1 LVSRE
6 SSKWLN
12 GSLAAVSLLRQ
23 SDDCQ
28 KLRFFE
34 TVKSDPKE
42 LRIAISS
49 QSGCGNT
56 TATQNVG
63 ATLGLQV
70 VNYTF
75 RDLADDLGITFDEIH
90 YRAGGTKVFDYLT
103 DLVQIR
109 ASLRPKVVV
118 GSRLAAWLVPADLR
132 VWLQASLE
140 ERAQRI
146 FRREPGKYASYEA
159 VLYSTLKRD
168 EQNRKR
174 YLQLYGIDINDRS
187 DFDIIIN
194 TEKLTAEQVSSL
206 IVAAAQWASQ
216 NQLDRE
222 NLHLQRIRKIITD
235 SFDLHPAVLV
245 DPSTKVDLRELYR
258 KYGMLESGGA
268 Q

>member
-1 LVSRE
+1 LIRF
-6 SSKWLN
+6 W
-12 GSLAAVSLLRQ
+12 GSPRKELLRK
-23 SDDCQ
+23 SSS
-28 KLRFFE
+28 FE
-34 TVKSDPKE
+34 FVKSDPKE

-56 TATQNVG
+56 TATHNVG
-63 ATLGLQV
+63 ETLGLKV

-75 RDLADDLGITFDEIH
+75 RDLGDDLGIKFDEIH
-90 YRAGGTKVFDYLT
+90 ARAGETKIFDYLT

-109 ASLRPKVVV
+109 ASLQPKVVV
-118 GSRLAAWLVPADLR
+118 GSRLAAWLVAADLR
-132 VWLQASLE
+132 VWLHASLE
-140 ERAQRI
+140 ERAKRI
-146 FRREPGKYASYEA
+146 FRREPAKYPSYEA

-206 IVAAAQWASQ
+206 IVAAAQWASE

-222 NLHLQRIRKIITD
+222 NLHLQRIRQIITD
-235 SFDLHPAVLV
+235 SFSLNPAVLV
-245 DPSTKVDLRELYR
+245 NLSTKLDLRELYE
-258 KYGMLESGGA
+258 KAG
-268 Q
+268 

>member
-1 LVSRE
+1 ME
-6 SSKWLN
+6 
-12 GSLAAVSLLRQ
+12 
-23 SDDCQ
+23 
-28 KLRFFE
+28 
-34 TVKSDPKE
+34 SDPKE
-42 LRIAISS
+42 LRIVICS

-56 TATQNVG
+56 TATHNVG
-63 ATLGLQV
+63 ATLGLEV

-75 RDLADDLGITFDEIH
+75 RDLGEDLGITFDEIH
-90 YRAGGTKVFDYLT
+90 AHAGETKVFDYLT

-109 ASLRPKVVV
+109 ASLRPRVVV
-118 GSRLAAWLVPADLR
+118 GSRLAAWLVAADLR
-132 VWLQASLE
+132 VWLHASLE
-140 ERAQRI
+140 ERAKRI
-146 FRREPGKYASYEA
+146 FRREQGKYPSYEA

-216 NQLDRE
+216 NQLDRQ

-235 SFDLHPAVLV
+235 SFDLDLDVLV
-245 DPSTKVDLRELYR
+245 DPSTKLDLRELYQKTNR
-258 KYGMLESGGA
+258 
-268 Q
+268 